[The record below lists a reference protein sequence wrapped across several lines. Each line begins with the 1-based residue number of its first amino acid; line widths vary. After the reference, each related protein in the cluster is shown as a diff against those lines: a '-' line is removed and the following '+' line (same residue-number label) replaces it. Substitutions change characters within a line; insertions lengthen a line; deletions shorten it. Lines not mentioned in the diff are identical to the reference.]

1 MESDFKEAMELL
13 PSRDQGGEWEKGRA
27 TCGAAAGYYARALMV
42 RHKFKDA
49 LTVLKDIIGKKYG
62 TYELM
67 DNYGDNFRE
76 GPAYENNKES
86 LFEVQFL
93 DLESQGTD
101 DEWTP
106 VNTSPNATQ
115 GSAIESNFAP
125 GNYGLLCGAVD
136 FVFTFG
142 STEQHVG
149 VAHQTQVIPSC
160 KPVITVL

>member
-1 MESDFKEAMELL
+1 
-13 PSRDQGGEWEKGRA
+13 
-27 TCGAAAGYYARALMV
+27 
-42 RHKFKDA
+42 
-49 LTVLKDIIGKKYG
+49 
-62 TYELM
+62 M

-125 GNYGLLCGAVD
+125 GNYGGWAD
-136 FVFTFG
+136 ISASPG
-142 STEQHVG
+142 STISSKQNVLLTANSTRVCTG
-149 VAHQTQVIPSC
+149 PS
-160 KPVITVL
+160 VLTNPIGKTLNMAM